1 MKHLHKLLVVG
12 ALALTCACSN
22 DDVSSESIFQPS
34 TLRQTTFDRWLD
46 KEYATPYNIQFNY
59 LYNDKLTDNY
69 YNVAPADTSKSKA
82 MAVLLKHVWL
92 DAYTELAGED
102 FLRSNCFRVI
112 QLVGSAQYDGQNK
125 IVLGTAEGGIQITLF
140 RLNALDPDNL
150 YVNQTDPFADKRAT
164 PLDLNHWYFHTMHHE
179 FCHILNQKKSYSTEF
194 QEVSAGKYHSTDW
207 VNVADSMAPREGFV
221 TGYASG
227 EYNEDFAE
235 LYSTYVT
242 CTPAA
247 WQKILDRAVAPKTD
261 AAGDTIYA
269 KDKNNN
275 YIYLLDANKKPIPET
290 DGKGFLK
297 VMTDANGKTV
307 YATDKDGKN
316 VYLTDNSGNPIP
328 MYEGQKQVAYKYN
341 NAGKMMAYFV
351 DGGAWREVTTPKGNP
366 VYQKNET
373 GGTVYDQAGNPVPA
387 YYKVP
392 VLTYRKQPEADTA
405 GREAILK
412 KLEIMKKYF
421 VEAWNIDLDKLR
433 EVVTRRVSEI
443 NTLDLKNLK

>member
-1 MKHLHKLLVVG
+1 MLFG
-12 ALALTCACSN
+12 ALALTSACGN
-22 DDVSSESIFQPS
+22 DDVSSESIFKPDVLAKTS
-34 TLRQTTFDRWLD
+34 FDKWLD

-59 LYNDKLTDNY
+59 LYNDKLTNNA
-69 YNVAPADTSKSKA
+69 YNVAPADTTNSKA

-92 DAYTELAGED
+92 DAYKDLAGEE

-140 RLNALDPDNL
+140 RLNALDPENI
-150 YVNQTDPFADKRAT
+150 YVNQTDPFADKRSI

-179 FCHILNQKKSYSTEF
+179 FCHILNQKKSYSTAF

-207 VNVADSMAPREGFV
+207 VNVADKDAPREGFV

-247 WQKILDRAVAPKTD
+247 WQKILDRALAPKTD
-261 AAGDTIYA
+261 AAGDPIYA
-269 KDKNNN
+269 KDKNGN
-275 YIYLLDANKKPIPET
+275 YIYLKDANGKPIPET
-290 DGKGFLK
+290 DGKGFL
-297 VMTDANGKTV
+297 VHLTDASGKTV
-307 YATDKDGKN
+307 YATDKNGKYI
-316 VYLTDNSGNPIP
+316 YLQDDNGGPVP
-328 MYEGQKQVAYKYN
+328 MYKDHKQVKYKYN
-341 NAGKMMAYFV
+341 EAGKLMAYFLKG
-351 DGGAWREVTTPKGNP
+351 DKWLPVTTQAGTP
-366 VYQKNET
+366 VYQVNDAGE
-373 GGTVYDQAGNPVPA
+373 TVYDKNGQPVPA

-392 VLTYRKQPEADTA
+392 LLSYQKQPEVDKS
-405 GREAILK
+405 GQEAILK
-412 KLEIMKKYF
+412 KLEIIKDYFKK
-421 VEAWNIDLDKLR
+421 AWDIDLDKLR
-433 EVVTRRVSEI
+433 DVVTNKVATI